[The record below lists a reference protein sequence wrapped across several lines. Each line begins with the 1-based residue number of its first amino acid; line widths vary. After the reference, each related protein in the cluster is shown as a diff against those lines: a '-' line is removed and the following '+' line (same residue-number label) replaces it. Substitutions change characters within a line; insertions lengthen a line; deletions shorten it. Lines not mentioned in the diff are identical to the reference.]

1 MKILITGA
9 SSGIGRALATKLTE
23 QGHLVWGVARNREKL
38 AELQNT
44 IGPDRFFWSVCDV
57 SVREQITGA
66 LAEMEKNNFLPDAV
80 VLNAAIFPKDTEPEF
95 KKDAFDEAF
104 TVNFYGAVNF
114 IDALLPKFIARGS
127 GQFLAVS
134 STSAFR
140 PSPRGVAYSATKA
153 ALALAMRGFDV
164 AYRKKGVAFKTVYL
178 GPIATEMW
186 EGKKNFLVASPE
198 ATAAF
203 LCRALERE
211 KRESY
216 FPFLSTTIFR
226 LVSFI
231 PDNLFFKL
239 SGIFFKK

>member
-9 SSGIGRALATKLTE
+9 SSGVGRALAKELTR

-38 AELQNT
+38 TDLQMT

-57 SVREQITGA
+57 SAREQIAEA

-80 VLNAAIFPKDTEPEF
+80 ILNAAVFPKDTEPEF
-95 KKDAFDEAF
+95 KRDAFDEAF
-104 TVNFYGAVNF
+104 AINFYGAVNF
-114 IDALLPKFIARGS
+114 IDAFLPKFITRGS
-127 GQFLAVS
+127 GQFLAVG

-164 AYRKKGVAFKTVYL
+164 AYRKKGIAFKTIYL

-186 EGKKNFLVASPE
+186 EGGKNFLVASPE
-198 ATAAF
+198 ATAIF
-203 LCRALERE
+203 LGRALGRA

-216 FPFLSTTIFR
+216 FPLLSTTIFR
-226 LVSFI
+226 LASFI
-231 PDNLFFKL
+231 PDNIFFKL